1 MIILESFFLFPSLVK
16 EGLGA
21 VVLRAGGQLI
31 LYVILLDNK
40 EYDQER
46 TNYFESLEIKVIRFW
61 NNEINNNLEGVLMKI
76 KEELDD

>member
-1 MIILESFFLFPSLVK
+1 
-16 EGLGA
+16 
-21 VVLRAGGQLI
+21 LI

-76 KEELDD
+76 KEELDN